1 MVFFTRFLSFSFII
15 KILSQSIYKYS
26 REKYGTPN
34 LRLCRGYEKL
44 ITRLEKN
51 RLDIK
56 FLLKCKQDGIIPK
69 FARPKL
75 SLQERNTNLTRR
87 IGILI
92 IKAELKRKYKVE
104 RTLKKKITE
113 ASTEIADG
121 TSYLFQCALRYRIRL
136 AVCAKKWKWQN
147 THQKKLEALKKDPVV
162 FSTSPTR
169 HPPTSTV
176 PNVVHNF
183 SSYDLSEAERRI
195 LSFSLDHYVAG
206 KDRGMRTKAEFERF
220 YQSILNSTD
229 HLNHLSERERINL
242 KAKFLETYNKY
253 STVRLPQE
261 HETVLNGLYRNRDI
275 VILR

>member
-44 ITRLEKN
+44 VSKLEKN

-56 FLLKCKQDGIIPK
+56 FLLKCKQDGIMPK

-92 IKAELKRKYKVE
+92 IKAELKRKYKLE
-104 RTLKKKITE
+104 RSLKKKITE

-136 AVCAKKWKWQN
+136 AVGAKK
-147 THQKKLEALKKDPVV
+147 
-162 FSTSPTR
+162 
-169 HPPTSTV
+169 
-176 PNVVHNF
+176 
-183 SSYDLSEAERRI
+183 
-195 LSFSLDHYVAG
+195 
-206 KDRGMRTKAEFERF
+206 
-220 YQSILNSTD
+220 
-229 HLNHLSERERINL
+229 
-242 KAKFLETYNKY
+242 
-253 STVRLPQE
+253 
-261 HETVLNGLYRNRDI
+261 
-275 VILR
+275 